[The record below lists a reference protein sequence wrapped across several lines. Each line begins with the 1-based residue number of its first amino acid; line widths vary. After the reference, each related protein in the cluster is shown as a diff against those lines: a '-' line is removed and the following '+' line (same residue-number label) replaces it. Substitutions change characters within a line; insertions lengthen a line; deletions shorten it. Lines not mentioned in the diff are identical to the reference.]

1 MTDRELHRF
10 HSRGGA
16 MVVLLWTILLAVPG
30 RTQAQTAR
38 TSDVQAGRDIWQ
50 GYFNLENDCKLCHGA
65 QGEGGFA
72 KPLAGHQL
80 NAAQFIAAVRQGRGI
95 MPAIVADKN
104 LNDQQLS
111 QISAYLASLP
121 KPSQLSTMWETPV
134 PPLA

>member
-1 MTDRELHRF
+1 MNDHRLRAL
-10 HSRGGA
+10 SATIIG
-16 MVVLLWTILLAVPG
+16 LLWTIPLG
-30 RTQAQTAR
+30 NQTSGS
-38 TSDVQAGRDIWQ
+38 SDVQAGRDIWQ

-95 MPAIVADKN
+95 MPAFVADKN
-104 LNDQQLS
+104 LNDRQLS

-121 KPSQLSTMWETPV
+121 KPSQLSTMWQTPV
-134 PPLA
+134 PPLATPAQG